1 MWFLL
6 CALILSIQGQRF
18 WVSLCRTP
26 CLSLAQGK
34 GLIES
39 GSYLD
44 KRKLLTD
51 FCCGEQVDNAS
62 TRDVLRFHGAK
73 SSKGCLM
80 MLVSMHG
87 RFACCWTAISLLASK
102 SCCLQLSVEF
112 ASQLINHTQ
121 EDCSKT
127 RCCNELGTTCQT
139 KSQSESFICWTVCS
153 CWPKATLVKF
163 PCVL

>member
-1 MWFLL
+1 MKDFFVLNMWFLL

-87 RFACCWTAISLLASK
+87 RFHAVELPLASLRA
-102 SCCLQLSVEF
+102 SLAAYNCL
-112 ASQLINHTQ
+112 
-121 EDCSKT
+121 
-127 RCCNELGTTCQT
+127 
-139 KSQSESFICWTVCS
+139 
-153 CWPKATLVKF
+153 
-163 PCVL
+163 